1 MIRYLT
7 LFALFS
13 FTLAPILL
21 HAQTRRA
28 QPARNV
34 PARPP
39 AATPRTP
46 PAPTAQQTGAGVQA
60 KADEDCAC
68 DAGALPGL
76 LATVNGIRITNADVS
91 AETEAQVRDL
101 EQQLAA
107 TRKSELDRQI
117 NTRLLEAEA
126 KRRGVTTDKLVAEEI
141 DAKATI
147 SDEEARAFYE
157 QNKQQLFAAD
167 GAVGAAQF
175 KPFEAVKQDIVE
187 NLKAQREQELLELLA
202 ARLRVGANYQILVTE
217 LTPATTPAARARVV
231 ATVNGQQITAGDV
244 EANVLPLRAQVQ
256 RAAYELR
263 KRDLDL
269 LINDA
274 LLQQE
279 AQRRKVT
286 PVALLDAELK
296 TRLKPVT
303 EADAQAFFQQN
314 RASINGDFA
323 TVKDR
328 LIAYLND
335 LRRSEATGALATEL
349 RRTANI
355 QTFLVAPVMPV
366 LTIATDDQPTRGLP
380 TAKVTIVEFTDFQC
394 PSCAATFPILE
405 RLMTEYG
412 DRVRLVVRDFPL
424 SQHKNAQRA
433 AEAAE
438 AARAQGKYW
447 EYAALLFKQQAAATT
462 DETKAAA
469 LDVAKLKEY
478 ATQVGL
484 NRQQFDA
491 ALDAGRFA
499 PQVERDRNDGL
510 KLGVNH
516 TPSIYINGRL
526 TQDNTYET
534 LKAALDAALK
544 PGAK

>member
-7 LFALFS
+7 LFALAL
-13 FTLAPILL
+13 FTLAPVAM
-21 HAQTRRA
+21 HAQTRRP
-28 QPARNV
+28 QPARTV

-39 AATPRTP
+39 AAAQKTP
-46 PAPTAQQTGAGVQA
+46 PAATPTPNNTAAQA

-76 LATVNGIRITNADVS
+76 LATVNGIRITSADVS

-107 TRKSELDRQI
+107 ARKSELDRQI

-126 KRRGVTTDKLVAEEI
+126 KRRGIPTEKLITEEI
-141 DAKATI
+141 DAKATV
-147 SDEEARAFYE
+147 SDDEARAFYE

-167 GAVGAAQF
+167 GAAGAQQF
-175 KPFEAVKQDIVE
+175 KPFETVKQDIVE
-187 NLKAQREQELLELLA
+187 NLKAQREQELLEMLA
-202 ARLRVGANYQILVTE
+202 ARLRVGANYQVLVTE
-217 LTPATTPAARARVV
+217 LPPATTPAARARVV

-244 EANVLPLRAQVQ
+244 ETNVLPLRAQVQ
-256 RAAYELR
+256 QAAYDLR

-269 LINDA
+269 RINDT

-286 PVALLDAELK
+286 PEALLDTELK
-296 TRLKPVT
+296 TRFKPVT

-314 RASINGDFA
+314 RASINGDYPA
-323 TVKDR
+323 IKDQ
-328 LIAYLND
+328 LITYMND
-335 LRRSEATGALATEL
+335 QRRTQATGALATEL
-349 RRTANI
+349 RRAATI
-355 QTFLVAPVMPV
+355 QTFLVAPVMPA
-366 LTIATDDQPTRGLP
+366 LTIATDDQPTRGLQ

-394 PSCAATFPILE
+394 PSCAATFPVLE
-405 RLMTEYG
+405 RIMTEYG

-424 SQHKNAQRA
+424 SQHKNAHRA

-447 EYAALLFKQQAAATT
+447 EYAALLFKNQSAATT
-462 DETKAAA
+462 DETKAAT

-516 TPSIYINGRL
+516 TPSIFINGRL
-526 TQDNTYET
+526 TQDNAYET
-534 LKAALDAALK
+534 LKAALDAALQ